1 MILNYVHDPM
11 CSWCWAFR
19 PVLNELKERLPGN
32 VTWQNVL
39 GGLAADSSVPM
50 PQATRDMVMS
60 NWQRIQKELGTEF
73 NFDFWTLC
81 EPRRSTYISCRAAL
95 AAAEQDMEEQMI
107 LAIQKAYYLRAMNP
121 SDEET
126 LVTLAAEL
134 KMNVQVF
141 RKSLLSAETEKELQT
156 QISTARS
163 WPISGFPSLILKS
176 GEAFKALP
184 LDYRSADTTL
194 DAIRNS

>member
-39 GGLAADSSVPM
+39 GGLAPDSSVPM

-126 LVTLAAEL
+126 LVTLATEL
-134 KMNVQVF
+134 EMNTSAF
-141 RKSLLSAETEKELQT
+141 RKSLRSAEIKHELQR
-156 QISTARS
+156 QVSKARA
-163 WPISGFPSLILKS
+163 WPVSGLPSLILQSDDKIQP
-176 GEAFKALP
+176 LP